1 MARVLEVEDNKP
13 VGKAVWYKPLDSDVK
28 QDLSRYAVG
37 DHVIVRLRL
46 SISGVHD
53 TIVKVTSA
61 LETHGPALANTGK
74 TGKPARRDPSK
85 PTAADR
91 AEVARQ
97 DAEIAQRPAHS
108 GYLSE
113 DDEPEDAETAPV
125 VAQTGKKSRKNLQ
138 PDRTTTPDRED
149 ALARLK
155 DTARENVFTP
165 EPKPV
170 KLSCPF
176 CNGPTHETQDAE
188 LLCMNATRFSRKRRR
203 NRGTEKAADDD
214 E

>member
-1 MARVLEVEDNKP
+1 MARVLEVEDNMP

-28 QDLSRYAVG
+28 KDLLRYAVG

-46 SISGVHD
+46 GISGVQD

-61 LETHGPALANTGK
+61 LETHGPALAKPASSK

-85 PTAADR
+85 PTPADR
-91 AEVARQ
+91 AEVRRQ
-97 DAEIAQRPAHS
+97 EAEIAQRPTHS

-113 DDEPEDAETAPV
+113 DDEPEATSAKP
-125 VAQTGKKSRKNLQ
+125 AGKKSRRGLQ

-165 EPKPV
+165 EPKPA
-170 KLSCPF
+170 KIKCPF

-203 NRGTEKAADDD
+203 NRGTEKAVDDD